1 MYALNYMINIY
12 CLRMSDIS
20 GAAQTQSQRLL
31 IFTPPPPPVV
41 SKVGQKTTSATN
53 VVITDQPMSGCCL
66 LRFSSSLV
74 SVCCRLFS
82 VEVFRVRLSVRCP
95 HWQIRY
101 FWNNAWMIQSSI
113 STVGYGDQ

>member
-82 VEVFRVRLSVRCP
+82 SALVCEVSSLADQVLLEQRLDD
-95 HWQIRY
+95 
-101 FWNNAWMIQSSI
+101 SI
-113 STVGYGDQ
+113 VHINCRLW